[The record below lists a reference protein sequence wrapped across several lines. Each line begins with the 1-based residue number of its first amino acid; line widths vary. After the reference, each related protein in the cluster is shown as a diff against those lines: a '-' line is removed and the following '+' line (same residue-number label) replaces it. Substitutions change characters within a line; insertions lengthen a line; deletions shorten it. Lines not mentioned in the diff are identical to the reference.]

1 MDFSSIIPII
11 LLAVVIDIVF
21 GELPSQIH
29 PVVLMGNIIGYFKN
43 LKDKHSSIDCKFAG
57 ALLTFFLII
66 FFSGIFVFIISFFK
80 FNHTL
85 LIIISSILLS
95 TTFSIKLLLSSAASV
110 KADLNLNLNN
120 ARISLSYL
128 VSRDTS
134 ELSRENVISAVIET
148 LTENITDSV
157 VSPIFY
163 TFLLGIIGG
172 IAYRVVNTLDAMIGY
187 KNPDNIHIGWF
198 PAKLDDLL
206 NYIPARFT
214 GFLVVFAS
222 MLLKL
227 DWKNAYKIM
236 KRDARNTPSPN
247 SGYPMAAAAGA
258 LGIQLKKPGCYQ
270 LGDGL
275 KPLTPDNITE
285 TILLTKIT
293 VILFL
298 TLSSLLFA
306 ILVFV
311 TTILF

>member
-1 MDFSSIIPII
+1 MDLSSIIPII

-21 GELPSQIH
+21 GELPSKTH

-43 LKDKHSSIDCKFAG
+43 FKGRHSSIDCKFTG
-57 ALLTFFLII
+57 AILTIFLII
-66 FFSGIFVFIISFFK
+66 LFSGIFVLIIYFFK

-95 TTFSIKLLLSSAASV
+95 TTFSIKLLLTSAASV
-110 KADLNLNLNN
+110 KADINSDINK
-120 ARISLSYL
+120 ARVSLSYL

-134 ELSRENVISAVIET
+134 ELSYENVISAVIET

-163 TFLLGIIGG
+163 TFIFGIIGG
-172 IAYRVVNTLDAMIGY
+172 IAYRVVNTLDAMVGY

-214 GFLVVFAS
+214 GLLVVFAS
-222 MLLKL
+222 FLLKL
-227 DWKNAYKIM
+227 NWKNSYKIM

-247 SGYPMAAAAGA
+247 SGFPMAAAAGA
-258 LGIQLKKPGCYQ
+258 LDIQLKKPGYYQ
-270 LGDGL
+270 LGDDL
-275 KPLTPDNITE
+275 KPLKPENITE

-293 VILFL
+293 IILFL
-298 TLSSLLFA
+298 ILSSLLFG
-306 ILVFV
+306 ILVIV